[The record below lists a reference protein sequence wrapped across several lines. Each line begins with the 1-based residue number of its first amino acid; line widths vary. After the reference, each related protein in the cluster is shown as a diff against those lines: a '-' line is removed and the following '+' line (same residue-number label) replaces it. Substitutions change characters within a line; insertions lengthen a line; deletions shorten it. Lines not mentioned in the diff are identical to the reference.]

1 MHEGPDTLAD
11 LLASL
16 LQRNVKTEQMAEAL
30 AVLED
35 DLRRTDP
42 LGECVRWLA
51 RGRRRDLIS
60 FPERVSLPF
69 ITSFFLPQLP
79 CRWKT
84 WFCIRFKS

>member
-1 MHEGPDTLAD
+1 MHEGPDAVAD
-11 LLASL
+11 LLGAL
-16 LQRNVKTEQMAEAL
+16 LHGTVRTEEIAEAL

-60 FPERVSLPF
+60 FPELVNLH
-69 ITSFFLPQLP
+69 
-79 CRWKT
+79 
-84 WFCIRFKS
+84 CIASIFPAATPS